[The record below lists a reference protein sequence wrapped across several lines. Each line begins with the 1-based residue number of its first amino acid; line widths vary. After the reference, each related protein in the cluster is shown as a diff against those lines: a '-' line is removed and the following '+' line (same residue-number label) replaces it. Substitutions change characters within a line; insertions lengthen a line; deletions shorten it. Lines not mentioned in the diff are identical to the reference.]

1 MISALASN
9 PQKALNVEKMFCS
22 LCKLS
27 MIYART
33 PTRSPA
39 RRYVVLL
46 TTAVFIV
53 LSACVSSS
61 NRSDTREY
69 ALAVGRPYPNE
80 LAVAQERVSRY
91 LTRLTPSQ
99 RARLTENDYLAV
111 QTTKMS
117 ASDVPGLAN
126 RIARGEVQ
134 ATGGFGGD
142 PYNRMSAETTFIM
155 IFEAKTGRPATDEG
169 FVVVDTPAKGKVGI
183 FGGFTAVYIGTGK

>member
-1 MISALASN
+1 MRRHAGS
-9 PQKALNVEKMFCS
+9 
-22 LCKLS
+22 
-27 MIYART
+27 
-33 PTRSPA
+33 PTQLLIRQ
-39 RRYVVLL
+39 YVFLL
-46 TTAVFIV
+46 TTAALTA

-61 NRSDTREY
+61 NRSDTREF

-91 LTRLTPSQ
+91 LAHLTPSQ
-99 RARLTENDYLAV
+99 RERLTENDYLAV
-111 QTTKMS
+111 QTTKMV

-169 FVVVDTPAKGKVGI
+169 FVVVDTPAKGKIGI
-183 FGGFTAVYIGTGK
+183 FGGYSAVYIGTGK

>member
-1 MISALASN
+1 MGLRPVLLRTSASFFHDISSC
-9 PQKALNVEKMFCS
+9 VESPESPKCRKMFRS
-22 LCKLS
+22 PCKLS
-27 MIYART
+27 TIYGHTPIRRYADT
-33 PTRSPA
+33 PTQFPT
-39 RRYVVLL
+39 RRYVALL
-46 TTAVFIV
+46 TTAVLV
-53 LSACVSSS
+53 ALSACVSSS
-61 NRSDTREY
+61 NRSEEREY

-91 LTRLTPSQ
+91 LARLTPSQ

-126 RIARGEVQ
+126 RIARGEIQ

-155 IFEAKTGRPATDEG
+155 IFEAKTGRPATD
-169 FVVVDTPAKGKVGI
+169 
-183 FGGFTAVYIGTGK
+183 